1 MIKYN
6 KSLKLHLKNTK
17 NFCAKPF
24 LETVYWYD
32 GVVKPCCIYNSDTG
46 DSKHSN
52 LLVDDITIKE
62 SWSTFD
68 IVKIRE
74 LMIEGKRVSGCSR
87 CWNEEDQDCQS
98 DRQRYTDHVLSALE
112 DNKADINVDTT
123 YGNLESKAPVRTE
136 LRPSNACNMSCRM
149 CFSDVSDKL
158 RKEELDNLN
167 DYQESDWYKYYY
179 HRPKDDWN
187 PAFKLNNITT
197 NWLNPKRFEELIE
210 LSKEVS
216 PELSDKLYNLPNYLL
231 IGGEPFVMP
240 GMIEFLEK
248 LVDMKIAKDLRLTI
262 STNLSLI
269 NRKMLK
275 FLKSFKSVYWSTSID
290 GTKDVH
296 EYIRNHE
303 SFDDIIKNHKLL
315 KKSENPSF
323 TITHA
328 LSILNINDVS
338 DFLKYM
344 AKTGILEDN
353 ERVIFNIVSSSVD

>member
-1 MIKYN
+1 MIKSN
-6 KSLKLHLKNTK
+6 KSLKWHLKNTK

-32 GVVKPCCIYNSDTG
+32 GIVKPCCIYDADPEIYLEEASQKHKVKSGNSTI
-46 DSKHSN
+46 KHTN
-52 LLVDDITIKE
+52 LLVDDVTIKE
-62 SWSTFD
+62 SWSTPGL
-68 IVKIRE
+68 IKIRE
-74 LMIEGKRVSGCSR
+74 QMVEGERPSGCVR

-275 FLKSFKSVYWSTSID
+275 FLKYRILIADVLFK
-290 GTKDVH
+290 
-296 EYIRNHE
+296 E
-303 SFDDIIKNHKLL
+303 
-315 KKSENPSF
+315 
-323 TITHA
+323 
-328 LSILNINDVS
+328 
-338 DFLKYM
+338 
-344 AKTGILEDN
+344 EDYY
-353 ERVIFNIVSSSVD
+353 DY